1 MTKSTNPSA
10 LEDAYSTLRSLE
22 LSSEEALFFIGVEP
36 SENEEESR
44 LMATIQGNRSRIAT
58 AIYQAMISDTDLAE
72 IIHTATFEFFK
83 NYQETT
89 DKD

>member
-22 LSSEEALFFIGVEP
+22 LSSEETLLFIGVEP
-36 SENEEESR
+36 SETEGESR
-44 LMATIQGNRSRIAT
+44 LMATIQGNRSKIAT

-72 IIHTATFEFFK
+72 IIQTATFEFFK
-83 NYQETT
+83 DYQETT